1 MKEKEHLKENVKI
14 VSGNIVA
21 AWAARYARVQV
32 ISAYPITPQ
41 TTIVEKLSDFVDS
54 EGWDCQYVRV
64 ESEHSVMGFLVGAS
78 FAGTRTFSAT
88 SGQGLFYMNE
98 MLHWA
103 PPSRLPI
110 VLVVANRGVAPGW
123 NIWADHQDVIAS
135 RDTGWLILFASS
147 HQDIFDTI
155 IQAYRIAEDPRV
167 YLPAMVCLEGFQL
180 SHTNEPVY
188 FPDQALVDEY
198 LLPLPENG
206 WPHIFLDPERP
217 ITFGSL
223 QIPGGKIPTPSS
235 MYFEFRAGIDKAM
248 NNARTVIRESAEK
261 FKKIFG
267 RDTGALIQTY
277 KCDDAE
283 AVLVCQGNLARQALV
298 AVDKLRKDGLKV
310 GAVKLRSYKPFPI
323 DEFRELANNG
333 IKGFGVMER
342 DMAFSLYSGA
352 SAVDLKSA
360 LYDADSKPYIV
371 PFIAGIGGRDVT
383 VDDQC
388 NCLKRVLNVI
398 KNKEKD
404 VKAEYVNFHGR
415 YE

>member
-1 MKEKEHLKENVKI
+1 MKEHLKESVKI
-14 VSGNIVA
+14 ISGNSVA

-54 EGWDCQYVRV
+54 EGWDCQYMRV
-64 ESEHSVMGFLVGAS
+64 ESEHSVMAFLIGAS
-78 FAGTRTFSAT
+78 FAGARTFSAT

-103 PPSRLPI
+103 APSRLPI
-110 VLVVANRGVAPGW
+110 VLTVANRGVAPGW

-167 YLPAMVCLEGFQL
+167 YLPIMVCLEGFQL
-180 SHTNEPVY
+180 SHTIEPVY
-188 FPDQALVDEY
+188 FPDQSLVDEF
-198 LLPLPENG
+198 LLDLPKNG
-206 WPHIFLDPERP
+206 WPHTFLDPNRP

-223 QIPGGKIPTPSS
+223 QIPGGKVATPSS
-235 MYFEFRAGIDKAM
+235 MYFEFRASIEKAM
-248 NNARTVIRESAEK
+248 LNARTVIKEAAQD

-267 RDTGALIQTY
+267 RDTGDLIQKY

-283 AVLVCQGNLARQALV
+283 AVIVCAGNMARQAIA
-298 AVDKLRKDGLKV
+298 AVDKLRSEGLNV

-323 DEFRELANNG
+323 QEFQELANNG
-333 IKGFGVMER
+333 VKGFGVLER
-342 DMAFSLYSGA
+342 NMAFSLNGGA
-352 SAVDLKSA
+352 ASVDLKSA
-360 LYDADSKPYIV
+360 FYDMEPSPYVV
-371 PFIAGIGGRDVT
+371 PFIGGVGGRDIT
-383 VDDQC
+383 MDDQC
-388 NCLKRVLNVI
+388 NILKRVLNVI
-398 KNKEKD
+398 KNKERN
-404 VKAEYVNFHGR
+404 VKVEYINFHGR
-415 YE
+415 FE

>member
-1 MKEKEHLKENVKI
+1 MKEHLKESVKI
-14 VSGNIVA
+14 ISGNSVA

-54 EGWDCQYVRV
+54 EGWDCQYMRV
-64 ESEHSVMGFLVGAS
+64 ESEHSVMAFLIGAS

-103 PPSRLPI
+103 APSRLPI
-110 VLVVANRGVAPGW
+110 VLTVANRGVAPGW

-167 YLPAMVCLEGFQL
+167 YLPIMVCLEGFQL
-180 SHTNEPVY
+180 SHTIEPVY
-188 FPDQALVDEY
+188 FPDQSLVDEF
-198 LLPLPENG
+198 LLDLPKNG
-206 WPHIFLDPERP
+206 WPHTFLDPNRP

-223 QIPGGKIPTPSS
+223 QIPGGKVATPSS
-235 MYFEFRAGIDKAM
+235 MYFEFRASIEKAM
-248 NNARTVIRESAEK
+248 LNARTVIKEAAQD

-267 RDTGALIQTY
+267 RDTGDLIQKY

-283 AVLVCQGNLARQALV
+283 AVIVCAGNMARQAIA
-298 AVDKLRKDGLKV
+298 AVDKLRSEGLNV

-323 DEFRELANNG
+323 QEFQELANNG
-333 IKGFGVMER
+333 VKGFGVLER
-342 DMAFSLYSGA
+342 NMAFSLNGGA
-352 SAVDLKSA
+352 ASVDLKSA
-360 LYDADSKPYIV
+360 FYDMEPSPYVV
-371 PFIAGIGGRDVT
+371 PFIGGVGGRDIT
-383 VDDQC
+383 MDDQC
-388 NCLKRVLNVI
+388 NILKRVLNVI
-398 KNKEKD
+398 KNKERN
-404 VKAEYVNFHGR
+404 VKVEYINFHGR
-415 YE
+415 FE